1 MVRNDVRSSHVKS
14 LRDLARTAK
23 VEEVRSNEASR
34 AQVLSMV
41 VSDGVLLGW
50 RVTAKLQTKSI
61 IDPVIILAFL
71 V

>member
-41 VSDGVLLGW
+41 ASDGVLLGW
-50 RVTAKLQTKSI
+50 RVIAELQTKSI